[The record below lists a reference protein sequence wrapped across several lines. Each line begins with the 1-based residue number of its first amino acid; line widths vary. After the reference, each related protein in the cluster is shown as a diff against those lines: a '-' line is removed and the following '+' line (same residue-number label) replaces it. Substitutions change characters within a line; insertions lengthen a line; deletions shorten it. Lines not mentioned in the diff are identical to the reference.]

1 MLDLSPNALIG
12 IIAGPLLVA
21 ILAASGWFARR
32 AFAQTDKEI
41 ARIDKEFDKMAITQK
56 EVGEK
61 LAGLLTR
68 EQLLNMK
75 LEEGFE
81 QVDSNFDTM
90 KATFR
95 NETDNI
101 RKDMV
106 VMSDNVRRDMEAMSK
121 NMEVLSGNMDKN
133 MEVMA
138 ANVDKD
144 IKVMQVSF
152 RELRAYVGANKELVD
167 RDLAEIRE
175 WLKGDGTWPT
185 RGKGNG
191 SP

>member
-1 MLDLSPNALIG
+1 MLDLSANALIG
-12 IIAGPLLVA
+12 IIAGPILVF
-21 ILAASGWFARR
+21 ILATAGWFARR
-32 AFAQTDKEI
+32 AFAQLDKEV

-75 LEEGFE
+75 LREGFDR
-81 QVDSNFDTM
+81 VDSNFDTI
-90 KATFR
+90 KATFK
-95 NETDNI
+95 NETDNV
-101 RKDMV
+101 RKD
-106 VMSDNVRRDMEAMSK
+106 
-121 NMEVLSGNMDKN
+121 MDKN

-144 IKVMQVSF
+144 ISVMQVSF
-152 RELRAYVGANKELVD
+152 RELRAYVDANKELVD

-175 WLKGDGTWPT
+175 WLKGDGSWPN
-185 RGKGNG
+185 RSNGNG

>member
-1 MLDLSPNALIG
+1 MF
-12 IIAGPLLVA
+12 
-21 ILAASGWFARR
+21 ILATAGWFARR
-32 AFAQTDKEI
+32 AFAQTDKEV
-41 ARIDKEFDKMAITQK
+41 ARIDKKFDKMAITQK

-75 LEEGFE
+75 LEEGFDR
-81 QVDSNFDTM
+81 VDSNFDTM
-90 KATFR
+90 KATFK

-106 VMSDNVRRDMEAMSK
+106 AMSDNVRRDMEAMSD
-121 NMEVLSGNMDKN
+121 NIDKN

-144 IKVMQVSF
+144 INVMQVSF
-152 RELRAYVGANKELVD
+152 RELKAYVGANKELVD

-175 WLKGDGTWPT
+175 WLNGDGSWPN
-185 RGKGNG
+185 RSNGNG